1 MKFLYLSIFRFDLA
15 PTFSAHVFGPV
26 FLGVKPTASKATPG
40 PVSTMGNPLWVP
52 QTCSFHNF
60 HALFQRFLDPR
71 GKWVEWDQQGLECW
85 GCWGYAK
92 SHGFT
97 WKFHS
102 GTFRYL
108 SDSWTTSA
116 MNCIAISVAICW
128 LDPAQHV
135 AVICGVSFLLLSP
148 C

>member
-1 MKFLYLSIFRFDLA
+1 MNGHSNFRFDLA
-15 PTFSAHVFGPV
+15 RTFSAHVFGPIFWV
-26 FLGVKPTASKATPG
+26 LNPPLSNPRSRKHHGKPTLSPTDLQLSQLPRALPTLP
-40 PVSTMGNPLWVP
+40 
-52 QTCSFHNF
+52 F
-60 HALFQRFLDPR
+60 HAEKLV
-71 GKWVEWDQQGLECW
+71 KCDQQGLGCW

-92 SHGFT
+92 THGFT

-116 MNCIAISVAICW
+116 MNYIAISVAICW